1 MNTTSHATINRSSGM
16 NILNKINLSKK
27 FSIII
32 LSLLFPIAVLFTL
45 LIMKGYESIH
55 FTEKEI
61 EGVEYAV
68 PLRHLAQHLAEHR
81 GMTTAY
87 LNGKSSLE
95 KKLVLKR
102 EAIKKDLSILN
113 SVDARLGEDLKATKF
128 MRKINEDWASING
141 NLNSLTISTNR
152 TKHSSLIF
160 DVLELITHVGDTSN
174 LILDPDLDSFYL
186 MDLIINKIPSLTEM
200 TGRLRSLSSSSA
212 AHKWITEDE
221 KFKLKFYSRK
231 ARNLADGVE
240 KAVKVSADNN
250 PIIAEGL
257 TKYGKNVPYIIHDFT
272 KLVEKEIVDTS
283 KITIDSSFLFK
294 EGTKAI
300 TVTFLLFDKT
310 APALVE
316 LLENRI
322 KNDKKVMFIEV
333 LVILL
338 FVAIAITL
346 AIIISRSI
354 TRPLAKTV
362 EVFGEIG
369 DGNYEN
375 SIIISGKDEIS
386 MVQNELLNMQEKL
399 SFDRQQVEKQAI
411 EMRRIKAA
419 LDCIET
425 RVTLSDADNKLIF
438 MNKSSHSLFDEWSQQ
453 LSLSGQAFTT
463 DGLMGHNL
471 SEIFQDDNLRRIYQA
486 PLDHSQEAPFEFSGR
501 SFNLIINP
509 VYDDHGEYQGR
520 FTQWVERTTQLAVE
534 QEIQAVVDAAQSG
547 DLSQRIS
554 LEDKQ
559 GSSLTFAQGVNQLVE
574 INELVISELVE
585 VLGAMAEGDLT
596 HNVMGDYSGQF
607 KSLQENTN
615 KTILKLKTVIA
626 ELQQSSFEI
635 AQGVREIA
643 DNNMELS
650 NRTEEQASNLEQTA
664 AAMEEIT
671 SMVQNNAESSAT
683 ASELANSTRSLGDRG
698 NNVLNEAIKSMADIG
713 GASQKIENI
722 IAVINE
728 ISFQTNLLALNASVE
743 AAHAGDQGKGFAV
756 VATEVRDLAQR
767 SSQAAK
773 EIKVLIEDSG
783 SKVSQGSNLVSSSGE
798 ALGEIVGS
806 VNKVGDLLS
815 EISNAGVEQAKGIED
830 VNIAITKIDSATQS
844 NTAMVEQ
851 TAASSMELGRQAEKL
866 TGLIAFFKVDNGGTE
881 NYEDVQRT
889 NYAA

>member
-1 MNTTSHATINRSSGM
+1 
-16 NILNKINLSKK
+16 
-27 FSIII
+27 
-32 LSLLFPIAVLFTL
+32 
-45 LIMKGYESIH
+45 
-55 FTEKEI
+55 
-61 EGVEYAV
+61 
-68 PLRHLAQHLAEHR
+68 
-81 GMTTAY
+81 
-87 LNGKSSLE
+87 
-95 KKLVLKR
+95 
-102 EAIKKDLSILN
+102 
-113 SVDARLGEDLKATKF
+113 
-128 MRKINEDWASING
+128 
-141 NLNSLTISTNR
+141 
-152 TKHSSLIF
+152 
-160 DVLELITHVGDTSN
+160 
-174 LILDPDLDSFYL
+174 
-186 MDLIINKIPSLTEM
+186 
-200 TGRLRSLSSSSA
+200 
-212 AHKWITEDE
+212 
-221 KFKLKFYSRK
+221 
-231 ARNLADGVE
+231 
-240 KAVKVSADNN
+240 
-250 PIIAEGL
+250 
-257 TKYGKNVPYIIHDFT
+257 
-272 KLVEKEIVDTS
+272 
-283 KITIDSSFLFK
+283 
-294 EGTKAI
+294 
-300 TVTFLLFDKT
+300 
-310 APALVE
+310 
-316 LLENRI
+316 
-322 KNDKKVMFIEV
+322 
-333 LVILL
+333 
-338 FVAIAITL
+338 
-346 AIIISRSI
+346 
-354 TRPLAKTV
+354 
-362 EVFGEIG
+362 
-369 DGNYEN
+369 
-375 SIIISGKDEIS
+375 
-386 MVQNELLNMQEKL
+386 
-399 SFDRQQVEKQAI
+399 
-411 EMRRIKAA
+411 
-419 LDCIET
+419 
-425 RVTLSDADNKLIF
+425 
-438 MNKSSHSLFDEWSQQ
+438 
-453 LSLSGQAFTT
+453 
-463 DGLMGHNL
+463 MGHNL